1 MLYKIILAILC
12 YNPYMTRLFVDY
24 KIEENTDFALDKE
37 DSKYISSVLRMREG
51 EELVVVD
58 GTGCEIVASVSSV
71 SKDSVVLRAVSR
83 RVCVSESPCKITLY
97 QSVSK
102 GERMDLTIQKSVELG
117 VYRIVPVFS
126 SRCVVRPGKDS
137 KIDRWQKIALEAARQ
152 SGRGIIPSVSAPMTF
167 KEALADAASS
177 EMKLFPWEEE
187 HGRTLKQVLGDSSFS
202 SAAVFIGPEGGF
214 SEEEASLASSS
225 GLSLVTLGKRIL
237 RTETAGPAVLAMLLY
252 HNEL

>member
-1 MLYKIILAILC
+1 
-12 YNPYMTRLFVDY
+12 MTRLFVDY
-24 KIEENTDFALDKE
+24 KIEENTEFALDKE
-37 DSKYISSVLRMREG
+37 DSRYISSVLRMREG

-58 GTGCEIVASVSSV
+58 GTGFEIVSVVSSV
-71 SKDSVVLRAVSR
+71 SKDEVILRAVSLSA
-83 RVCVSESPCKITLY
+83 CVSESPCKITLY

-152 SGRGIIPSVSAPMTF
+152 SGRGIIPEVASPMSF
-167 KEALADAASS
+167 KEALADSAD
-177 EMKLFPWEEE
+177 KDIRLFPWEEE
-187 HGRTLKQVLGDSSFS
+187 HGRTLKQEIADKTFS

-214 SEEEASLASSS
+214 SSEEAALAASA
-225 GLSLVTLGKRIL
+225 GLSPVTLGKRIL
-237 RTETAGPAVLAMLLY
+237 RTETAGPAVLAMMLY
-252 HNEL
+252 QGEL

>member
-1 MLYKIILAILC
+1 
-12 YNPYMTRLFVDY
+12 MTRLFVDY

-37 DSKYISSVLRMREG
+37 DSRYISSVLRMRGG
-51 EELVVVD
+51 EELIVVD
-58 GTGCEIVASVSSV
+58 KDGYEILSSV
-71 SKDSVVLRAVSR
+71 VTLSKDEVILRAVKRSENI
-83 RVCVSESPCKITLY
+83 SESPCRVTLY

-117 VYRIVPVFS
+117 VYKVVPVFS
-126 SRCVVRPGKDS
+126 ERCVVKPGKDS

-152 SGRGIIPSVSAPMTF
+152 SGRGIIPEVASPMSF
-167 KEALADAASS
+167 KDALKDAEDKAI
-177 EMKLFPWEEE
+177 KLFPWEEE
-187 HGRTLKQVLGDSSFS
+187 HGQTLKRVIDGTTFD

-214 SEEEASLASSS
+214 SEEEAQAAKDA
-225 GLSLVTLGKRIL
+225 GLSLVTLGRRIL

>member
-1 MLYKIILAILC
+1 
-12 YNPYMTRLFVDY
+12 MTRLFVDY
-24 KIEENTDFALDKE
+24 KIEENTEFALDKE
-37 DSKYISSVLRMREG
+37 DSRYISSVLRMREG

-58 GTGCEIVASVSSV
+58 GSGFEVVSAVSSV
-71 SKDSVVLRAVSR
+71 SKDEVILHAVSR
-83 RVCVSESPCKITLY
+83 SACVSESPCKITLY

-152 SGRGIIPSVSAPMTF
+152 SGRGIIPAISSPMTF
-167 KEALADAASS
+167 KEALADASDKD
-177 EMKLFPWEEE
+177 MKLFPWEEE
-187 HGRTLKQVLGDSSFS
+187 RGQTLKQVLGDKKFS

-214 SEEEASLASSS
+214 SEEEATLASDA
-225 GLSLVTLGKRIL
+225 GLTHVTLGKRIL

-252 HNEL
+252 HIEL